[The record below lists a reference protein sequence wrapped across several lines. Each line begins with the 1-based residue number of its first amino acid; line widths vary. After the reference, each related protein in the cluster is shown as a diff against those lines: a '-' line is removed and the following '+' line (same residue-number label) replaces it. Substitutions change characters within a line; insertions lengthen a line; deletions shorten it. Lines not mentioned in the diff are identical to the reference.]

1 MAVLCNGDTERIEAG
16 RPAPSTSKS
25 SSARTKEGQLVCI
38 LPRDAAPEEE
48 FRISPP
54 DWSFALTIW
63 FAFSRTIRPVP
74 RTDEAGSLVSLND
87 LTFHPLPALQTIAK
101 LTVQRSRG
109 DRLPVTLSAKMN
121 ELGLLRVACVSADPQ
136 VKQSW
141 PLEFNLR
148 PHESGGRQG
157 TRGSRGSR
165 RRGFPAGCRSRAHQ
179 FIVLPA
185 LEQARQ
191 TERN

>member
-1 MAVLCNGDTERIEAG
+1 MEVLCTGTHRGESKPARPRDLSRSPAARNER
-16 RPAPSTSKS
+16 
-25 SSARTKEGQLVCI
+25 GQLVCI

-63 FAFSRTIRPVP
+63 FAFSHAYSTRPK
-74 RTDEAGSLVSLND
+74 TEEAGSLVSLND
-87 LTFHPLPALQTIAK
+87 SDFHPLPALQTIAK

-109 DRLPVTLSAKMN
+109 DRLPVTLSTKMN
-121 ELGLLRVACVSADPQ
+121 ELGLLRVACVGADPQ

-148 PHESGGRQG
+148 PHESAPPWNPRF
-157 TRGSRGSR
+157 RWIPVSRIPGWMPRARASVHC
-165 RRGFPAGCRSRAHQ
+165 FPS
-179 FIVLPA
+179 P
-185 LEQARQ
+185 
-191 TERN
+191 